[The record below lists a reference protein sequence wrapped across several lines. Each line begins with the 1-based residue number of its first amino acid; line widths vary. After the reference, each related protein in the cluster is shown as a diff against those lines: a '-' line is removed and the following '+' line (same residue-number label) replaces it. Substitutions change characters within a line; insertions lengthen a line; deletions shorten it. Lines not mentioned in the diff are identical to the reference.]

1 MSRAAAPT
9 HAWVAAVLF
18 ALGGSCAN
26 AAQVLTGTL
35 TGVGSDTASAL
46 VARWAEAF
54 RAAHPRVLVQV
65 QAAGSASAPTALIEG
80 AADFGSMSRPMKQ
93 AEIAAFRAR
102 FGYAP
107 TQVLVAHDAIAVF
120 VHPDNPLT
128 RITLVQLDA
137 IYSADRRCGASA
149 PVRAWRDLGLAAD
162 ATMATASVLATG
174 RNDAS
179 GTNEVFREEALCDG
193 DYRAD
198 VVAWPGNGAVVA
210 TVATNRE
217 AIGYAGLGYVNGL
230 IKPLALARSESDE
243 AVLPDRAAVTQGRYP
258 LSRALYLYVNRPA
271 GGKLSE
277 LPAAFLAYA
286 LSDEGQALAQREG
299 FTPLQTPERAVQ
311 RALLE

>member
-1 MSRAAAPT
+1 MSALLAVCAARADAAD
-9 HAWVAAVLF
+9 
-18 ALGGSCAN
+18 ALA
-26 AAQVLTGTL
+26 GTL
-35 TGVGSDTASAL
+35 TGVGSDTVSAL

-54 RAAHPRVLVQV
+54 RAVHPRVRVQV
-65 QAAGSASAPTALIEG
+65 QASGSASAPTALIEG
-80 AADFGSMSRPMKQ
+80 AADFGSMSRPMNET
-93 AEIAAFRAR
+93 EIAAFQAR
-102 FGYAP
+102 HGHAP
-107 TQVLVAHDAIAVF
+107 TQVVIAHDAIAVF

-128 RITLVQLDA
+128 HITLPQLDA
-137 IYSADRRCGASA
+137 IYSAARRCGAPS
-149 PVRAWRDLGLAAD
+149 PVRAWRDLGLDEAPLAA
-162 ATMATASVLATG
+162 SRVLASG

-179 GTNEVFREEALCDG
+179 GTYEMFREGALCGG

-230 IKPLALARSESDE
+230 VKPLALARSDADA

-258 LSRALYLYVNRPA
+258 LSRALYLYVNRTA
-271 GGKLSE
+271 SGRVAD

-286 LSDEGQALAQREG
+286 LSDAGQALAQREG
-299 FTPLQTPERAVQ
+299 FMPLQAHERDAQ

>member
-1 MSRAAAPT
+1 MSRAIRSKRVWIAGFLLALCASGAA
-9 HAWVAAVLF
+9 AAE
-18 ALGGSCAN
+18 
-26 AAQVLTGTL
+26 LTGTL

-46 VARWAEAF
+46 IARWAEAF
-54 RAAHPRVLVQV
+54 HARHPRVRVQM

-80 AADFGSMSRPMKQ
+80 AADFGSMSRPMS
-93 AEIAAFRAR
+93 ATETAAFRTR
-102 FGYAP
+102 YGYAP
-107 TQVLVAHDAIAVF
+107 IQVVIAHDAIAVF

-128 RITLVQLDA
+128 RLTLAQLDA
-137 IYSADRRCGASA
+137 IYSADRRCGAAA
-149 PVRAWRDLGLAAD
+149 PVRRWSDLGLGGEAALSR
-162 ATMATASVLATG
+162 AALLVSG

-179 GTNEVFREEALCDG
+179 GTYEVFRESALCG
-193 DYRAD
+193 GAYRAD

-210 TVATNRE
+210 TVATHRE

-230 IKPLALARSESDE
+230 VKPLALARGERDE

-258 LSRALYLYVNRPA
+258 LARALYLYLNRPP
-271 GGKLSE
+271 GGAPAP

-299 FTPLQTPERAVQ
+299 FAPLQANERAAQ